1 MTNIQLQFEN
11 IFEVLRI
18 CVLAWKRNIKRV
30 LSPYAEMISF
40 SFWSG
45 CFTDQ
50 VIEQTLIQSG
60 RSQGGLINI
69 THNDSAR
76 TKWLLSSYILAN
88 YTEALR
94 DLTGLTTGT
103 RSEQHQN
110 VQASRQKE
118 NNGHLSNFIDFFD
131 IHNLFKVLV

>member
-18 CVLAWKRNIKRV
+18 CVFAWKRNIKRV

-76 TKWLLSSYILAN
+76 TKWLLSSHIVGN
-88 YTEALR
+88 YTEAFR

-103 RSEQHQN
+103 WSEQHQN
-110 VQASRQKE
+110 VDEKKTMVTFATSSIFLTFTICLKF
-118 NNGHLSNFIDFFD
+118 L
-131 IHNLFKVLV
+131 